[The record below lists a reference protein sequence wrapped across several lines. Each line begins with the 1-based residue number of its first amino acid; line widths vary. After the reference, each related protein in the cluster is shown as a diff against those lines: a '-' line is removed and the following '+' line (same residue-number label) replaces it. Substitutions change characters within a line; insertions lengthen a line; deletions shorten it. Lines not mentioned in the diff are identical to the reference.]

1 MITQLGATN
10 PINMLNATNAF
21 KAVQKP
27 LKEIMPTMD
36 NTSDG
41 IKLNDSNNILK
52 AQNISE
58 IKEFAKIAGED
69 NISLDDIKYGVTY
82 GRSVIANFM
91 V

>member
-1 MITQLGATN
+1 MITQLGTTN
-10 PINMLNATNAF
+10 PINMINAANAF

-27 LKEIMPTMD
+27 IQEMMPKMD

-41 IKLNDSNNILK
+41 INLNDNNSILK
-52 AQNISE
+52 NQNISE

-82 GRSVIANFM
+82 GRSVIADF
-91 V
+91 VV